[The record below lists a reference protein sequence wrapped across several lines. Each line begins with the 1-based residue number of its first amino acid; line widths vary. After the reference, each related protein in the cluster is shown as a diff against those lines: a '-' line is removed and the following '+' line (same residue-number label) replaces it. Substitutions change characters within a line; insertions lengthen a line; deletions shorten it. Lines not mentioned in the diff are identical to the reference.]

1 MRKITLVLALL
12 ALTPF
17 ALGACGGDDDDEAD
31 SGSET
36 TAAETTDSGGEEPAG
51 GGGGATVN
59 ITADPDGALAFTED
73 AVTTPA
79 GSVTVEFDNPAS
91 VGHDVVVEDESGEEL
106 LRTEVITDSTSTAT
120 GELEAGDYTFYCS
133 VAGHREAGMEGTLT
147 AE

>member
-17 ALGACGGDDDDEAD
+17 ALGACGGDDDEGD

-36 TAAETTDSGGEEPAG
+36 NAAETTDSGGEEPAG
-51 GGGGATVN
+51 GGGMVN
-59 ITADPDGALAFTED
+59 IAADPDGALAYTED
-73 AVTTPA
+73 AVTAPA

-91 VGHDVVVEDESGEEL
+91 VGHDVVVEDEGGEEL